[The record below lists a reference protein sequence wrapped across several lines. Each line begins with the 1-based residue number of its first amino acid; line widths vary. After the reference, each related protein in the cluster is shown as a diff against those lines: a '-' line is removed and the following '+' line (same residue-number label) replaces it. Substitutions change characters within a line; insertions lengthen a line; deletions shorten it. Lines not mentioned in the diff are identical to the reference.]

1 MKHFTKKRNIYI
13 VVSVLLIALSVYGLL
28 NLNTVRTIY
37 SLTKV
42 DEYPLYYMKYYGDYH
57 PDYRAKNSGDNTAD
71 TAVTSDKFGMLCSSF
86 FATNNKG
93 EPLFCRNLDYTLLRH
108 QITVLKTDAPGKYA
122 SLTMADL
129 FYLGYNESNPPVRS
143 LTKGGNLMAA
153 PRVTI
158 DGVNEYGLSL
168 AILSVPYAKPPYDP
182 EKLTT
187 DEVGINRLILDNAK
201 TVAEAVEVMKQY
213 NIKFQEGPA
222 HFMIADA
229 NGDSAVIEFLDGEI
243 VALWREEAWQVCT
256 NFILSAD
263 LQDNEGKDRYD
274 IAEQTLKEKNGILT
288 EEEAMDLLGAIS
300 QNSTVWSVV
309 YNLKTGEADIVMGKK
324 YDQVHTFDL
333 KMYNE

>member
-1 MKHFTKKRNIYI
+1 MKHFTRKRITCA
-13 VVSVLLIALSVYGLL
+13 VVIVLLIALGAYGLL
-28 NLNTVRTIY
+28 NLNTIRTIY

-42 DEYPLYYMKYYGDYH
+42 DDYPLYYMKYYGDYH
-57 PDYRAKNSGDNTAD
+57 PDYKVQNTGEVASD
-71 TAVTSDKFGMLCSSF
+71 TAVPSDQFGMLCSSF
-86 FATNNKG
+86 FATNEKG

-129 FYLGYNESNPPVRS
+129 YYLGYNESNPPVRS

-168 AILSVPYAKPPYDP
+168 AILSVPYANPPYDP

-187 DEVGINRLILDNAK
+187 DEVGITRLILDQAK
-201 TVAEAVEVMKQY
+201 TVSEAVEVMKQY
-213 NIKFQEGPA
+213 NIKFHEGPS
-222 HFMIADA
+222 HFMVADA
-229 NGDSAVIEFLDGEI
+229 NGDSAVIEFLEGEI
-243 VALWREEAWQVCT
+243 VVDWKEEAWQVCT

-263 LQDNEGKDRYD
+263 LYDKMGLERYTK
-274 IAEQTLKEKNGILT
+274 AEKALKEKNGILT
-288 EEEAMDLLGAIS
+288 EEEAMDLLSDIS
-300 QNSTVWSVV
+300 QGSTVWSVV

-324 YDQVHTFDL
+324 YDQVHSFDL
-333 KMYNE
+333 KMYHE